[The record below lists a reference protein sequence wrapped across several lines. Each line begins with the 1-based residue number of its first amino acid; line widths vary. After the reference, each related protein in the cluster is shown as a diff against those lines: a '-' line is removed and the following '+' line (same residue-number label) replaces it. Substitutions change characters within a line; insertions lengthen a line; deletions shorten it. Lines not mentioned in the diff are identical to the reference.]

1 MGKGKGEAWTPATIF
16 ISHIVALSRPQAIR
30 TVNKSVVGHVT
41 LCQSSSGNCGKLIVP
56 SHIGAVAQ
64 LGERRLCTAEVRGSN
79 PLGSTQKCGSLQVRR
94 ERSVKTLELIWGL
107 VLQPIL
113 QRTFQDGL
121 LAERQWQKFAVEQYR
136 SKTSVIDAGAHA
148 PRWSLIDDMTNRAGK
163 DRD

>member
-1 MGKGKGEAWTPATIF
+1 MMSMFQPVRVHASGFTATVLQPGRHAPVRNGQITTLNL
-16 ISHIVALSRPQAIR
+16 IKSLQNERKTGRIR
-30 TVNKSVVGHVT
+30 TGWNAS
-41 LCQSSSGNCGKLIVP
+41 
-56 SHIGAVAQ
+56 
-64 LGERRLCTAEVRGSN
+64 LGFCTAEGVGSN
-79 PLGSTQKCGSLQVRR
+79 PIGSTQKYPDLQVKR
-94 ERSVKTLELIWGL
+94 ERSVKTLELIWGV

-121 LAERQWQKFAVEQYR
+121 LAERRWKKFAVEQYR